1 MGRWPLRRNNRFA
14 TTVLN
19 EPSDYES
26 GGYAGLVRRRF
37 RQEVSS
43 WARRRCRE
51 CGAGLLKRCLAVPRL
66 QAACSRDFAVVLSQL
81 AYNIA
86 MKIAN
91 IAEFKNHLSA
101 YLAAVANGEEIEVR
115 KRNTPFVRVVPIRAW
130 ARNRT
135 VLGCGTGTVVVKSDL
150 IDPMIPPDDW
160 NMLGDDPS

>member
-1 MGRWPLRRNNRFA
+1 MNSLKSLAINCGPLSEMRRGLA
-14 TTVLN
+14 
-19 EPSDYES
+19 S
-26 GGYAGLVRRRF
+26 GYF
-37 RQEVSS
+37 S
-43 WARRRCRE
+43 
-51 CGAGLLKRCLAVPRL
+51 LA
-66 QAACSRDFAVVLSQL
+66 ASENFAVVLSQL

-135 VLGCGTGTVVVKSDL
+135 VLGCGMGTVVVKSDL

>member
-1 MGRWPLRRNNRFA
+1 MQQGR
-14 TTVLN
+14 
-19 EPSDYES
+19 
-26 GGYAGLVRRRF
+26 GYAGLVRRRF

-43 WARRRCRE
+43 WARRCCRE
-51 CGAGLLKRCLAVPRL
+51 CGAELLKRCLAVPRL
-66 QAACSRDFAVVLSQL
+66 QDACSRDFAVVLSQL
-81 AYNIA
+81 TYNIA

-101 YLAAVANGEEIEVR
+101 YLAAVANGEEVEVR

-150 IDPMIPPDDW
+150 SDPMIPPDDW
-160 NMLGDDPS
+160 DMLGDDLS